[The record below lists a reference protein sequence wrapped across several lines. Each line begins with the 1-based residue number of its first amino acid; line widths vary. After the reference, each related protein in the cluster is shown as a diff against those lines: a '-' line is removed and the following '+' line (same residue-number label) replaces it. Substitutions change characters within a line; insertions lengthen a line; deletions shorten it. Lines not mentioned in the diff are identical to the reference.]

1 MAGLLKARVP
11 RATAERLV
19 QNRMYTPAD
28 LLILSKALTS
38 LKAQNTALF
47 VARAAGAATREEAM
61 FRRGPSCSPA
71 TPSCWVSAPSSMSP
85 AFP

>member
-1 MAGLLKARVP
+1 MAGLLKGRVP

-19 QNRMYTPAD
+19 QNRVYTPAD
-28 LLILSKALTS
+28 LLLLSKALAS

-47 VARAAGAATREEAM
+47 VARAAGAATREEAV
-61 FRRGPSCSPA
+61 FVGPSCSPA
-71 TPSCWVSAPSSMSP
+71 TPSGWGSAPSSTLP